1 MVSEFGKFMRLIRQ
15 ESGDSLRILAQKL
28 NVSAAFLSAME
39 VGKKKIPLEYIDK
52 ICEIY
57 NLDSNKREELEDAVS
72 LTNKR
77 VLLSLNDL
85 NAKQMEASLLFARK
99 IKTADPEL
107 IQKLLMALE
116 DTNEKN

>member
-1 MVSEFGKFMRLIRQ
+1 MVSEFGKVMRLIRQ

-28 NVSAAFLSAME
+28 NVSAAFLSALE

-77 VLLSLNDL
+77 VLLSLDDL